1 LKERRSSS
9 AGSGRSR
16 SDLRSWRL
24 SELILPE
31 RGQAKEPSVLLSPL
45 IIGRNRYEVA
55 GMSGKIAN
63 FEGNN
68 ALWANQRR
76 E

>member
-1 LKERRSSS
+1 VRLKERRSSS
-9 AGSGRSR
+9 AGRSR
-16 SDLRSWRL
+16 SDLRRWRR
-24 SELILPE
+24 SEPILLE
-31 RGQAKEPSVLLSPL
+31 GGQAKSLAFPSPL

-63 FEGNN
+63 FEGSN
-68 ALWANQRR
+68 ALWANQRG

>member
-1 LKERRSSS
+1 VRLKERRSSS
-9 AGSGRSR
+9 AGRSR
-16 SDLRSWRL
+16 SDLRSWRR
-24 SELILPE
+24 SEPILLE
-31 RGQAKEPSVLLSPL
+31 GGQAPL

-63 FEGNN
+63 FEGSN
-68 ALWANQRR
+68 ALWANQRG